1 MKFAHEHI
9 AHSFREG
16 GFIPYEDKISF
27 LNHPSSY
34 PGASSV
40 EVRETYMSVVFL
52 TDEYV
57 YKLKKP
63 IKNNVVDFSL
73 LRNRYKNCC
82 VEVRLNQRLAPNIY
96 IGIIPLTLNQNKLEL
111 NGKGIVVDWM
121 VQMKRLPS
129 SKMLNN
135 VVPNNRSEEINLKRC
150 IQLLCNFYKC
160 LPPAIVDPH
169 IYIIKLKDDIKTI
182 SCSLQ
187 AAASLVSKDKI
198 VRLTAAMNDFID
210 NHTSMFNE
218 RVFSGR
224 IIEGHGDLRPEHI
237 YLGNPPAIIDCLE
250 FSRSLRILDT
260 AEELSFLTMECEII
274 GNRKNGEIVFKTYYT
289 ETLDKIPVAL
299 IRFYKLKKAILRTY
313 LSIRHITEAQYENEA
328 KWLKKAQNYLDWA
341 GKYSLQLIKMDKQEE
356 EW

>member
-1 MKFAHEHI
+1 MKFADEHI
-9 AHSFREG
+9 AHSSREESL
-16 GFIPYEDKISF
+16 IPYEDKISF
-27 LNHPSSY
+27 LNHASSY
-34 PGASSV
+34 TGASSV

-63 IKNNVVDFSL
+63 IKNHVVDFSS

-82 VEVRLNQRLAPNIY
+82 EEVRLNQRLAPNIY
-96 IGIIPLTLNQNKLEL
+96 IGIIPLTLNQTHKLEL
-111 NGKGIVVDWM
+111 NGKGIVLDWM

-129 SKMLNN
+129 NKMLNN
-135 VVPNNRSEEINLKRC
+135 VVPNNRSEEINVKRC

-160 LPPAIVDPH
+160 LPPAIIDPH

-182 SCSLQ
+182 SYNLQ
-187 AAASLVSKDKI
+187 AAVSLLSKDK
-198 VRLTAAMNDFID
+198 VGQLTAVISDFID
-210 NHTSMFNE
+210 NHASMFNE

-250 FSRSLRILDT
+250 FSRSLRILDI
-260 AEELSFLTMECEII
+260 AEELSFLAMECEII
-274 GNRKNGEIVFKTYYT
+274 GNRRIGEIVFKTYYT
-289 ETLDKIPVAL
+289 ETSDKIPAAL

-313 LSIRHITEAQYENEA
+313 LSIRHITEGQYKNEA
-328 KWLKKAQNYLDWA
+328 KWLKKAQNYLDLA
-341 GKYSLQLIKMDKQEE
+341 EKYSRQLIKMEKQEE
-356 EW
+356 